1 MIFISL
7 ATGEMLTFSPT
18 IPDEYCQR
26 WHDRKIEIPR
36 ICRYDKTNDVFLI
49 ITNRQIGKWKICAQ
63 TEKMEYTPIALI
75 DQPFGKLGF
84 FGFTNHNNSF
94 IVSVGGSKMINRG
107 RNARNR
113 N

>member
-1 MIFISL
+1 
-7 ATGEMLTFSPT
+7 MLTFSPT

-84 FGFTNHNNSF
+84 FGFTIHNNSF